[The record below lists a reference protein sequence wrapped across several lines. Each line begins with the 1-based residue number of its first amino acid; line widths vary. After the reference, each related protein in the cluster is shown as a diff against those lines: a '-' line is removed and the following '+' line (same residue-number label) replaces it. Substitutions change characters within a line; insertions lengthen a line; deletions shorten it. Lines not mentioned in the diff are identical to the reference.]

1 MDLSSLFTILL
12 TGVANVSDSQN
23 LFSEAWT
30 EGNLHTIS
38 GIVDKL
44 GGFAC
49 TVISFVGFGI
59 VIFSILKNA
68 LSGLYVVNPTFW
80 DKVDEV
86 KAQAVSGVSS
96 TLQGVSGGNQ
106 ATAKLGSFVT
116 WLLSLI
122 PNIKDLTDF
131 ADDANGNQDPRS
143 IDKKQ
148 YFMKS
153 IPLLVVQILIG
164 MLIFFGYPSKIA
176 NWIGTGATYAIG
188 VVLENANPVEFISGF
203 SDSFVSINL
212 STDGSPI
219 KLEQNIN
226 AATRGAVAAVKTKY
240 SDMKKES
247 AQTVAGEIESYLI
260 GTLTNDAVGDI
271 LGAQEGYSFSIDCV
285 IMENIPTKSDAF
297 KPIKEGT
304 SNAYFAIA
312 TNGTRSY
319 RIWKSVSDLSHGSQL
334 VGANDFIVWT
344 INAVPEAVSSIASTR
359 AVVFGGYGT
368 ATISGTQAKIPVKGI
383 DYGDAAGQVNGT
395 PGNTVTITAY
405 ESAQSADAKGTYKA
419 KLEASVGSSSGQF
432 VLITTQAD
440 YNILSSCAVWDVVL
454 TGSWSMSNEDGNKQS
469 TYTVTKFRLVKDASK
484 GTAALTSW
492 PSYVDLVGAESST
505 MTTSG
510 VDCGNLITN
519 SDVKS
524 E

>member
-1 MDLSSLFTILL
+1 MNFSSLFTILL

-38 GIVDKL
+38 GVVDKL

-68 LSGLYVVNPTFW
+68 LSGLYVVNPNFW
-80 DKVDEV
+80 DKVDQV
-86 KAQAVSGVSS
+86 KAQAVGGVGNAM
-96 TLQGVSGGNQ
+96 QGVAGGNQ
-106 ATAKLGSFVT
+106 ATQKLGSFVT
-116 WLLSLI
+116 WLLGLI

-131 ADDANGNQDPRS
+131 ADDANGNQDPRA

-153 IPLLVVQILIG
+153 IPLLVAQIFIG

-226 AATRGAVAAVKTKY
+226 AATRGAVSAVKTKY
-240 SDMKKES
+240 GDMKKES
-247 AQTVAGEIESYLI
+247 AQTVAGEIESFLI
-260 GTLTNDAVGDI
+260 GTLTNDTVGDI

-297 KPIKEGT
+297 KPIAT
-304 SNAYFAIA
+304 DARNAYFAIA

-319 RIWKSVSDLSHGSQL
+319 RIWKSVADLSHGSQL
-334 VGANDFIVWT
+334 VGSNDYIVWT
-344 INAVPEAVSSIASTR
+344 INAIPEAVSSIASTR

-368 ATISGTQAKIPVKGI
+368 TTISGTQAKIPIRGI
-383 DYGDAAGQVNGT
+383 EYGQAAGQVNGT
-395 PGNTVTITAY
+395 PGQTVTITAY
-405 ESAQSADAKGTYKA
+405 ENSQSAKSVGTYKA
-419 KLEASVGSSSGQF
+419 KLEAAVSTSNGTFTIIMSQS
-432 VLITTQAD
+432 D
-440 YNILSSCAVWDVVL
+440 YKAIQSCEVWDLEL
-454 TGSWSMSNEDGNKQS
+454 TGSWSMSNENGSKQT
-469 TYTVTKFRLVKDASK
+469 TYTVTKFRLVKGATTA
-484 GTAALTSW
+484 TAALTSW
-492 PSYVDLVGAESST
+492 SDYVDAVSDTNKT

-510 VDCGNLITN
+510 RGVDQLIN
-519 SDVKS
+519 SGSVK
-524 E
+524 